1 MIEGCLFAMNGE
13 ETPSDSPR
21 HSEPRWSKAAHD
33 LVRANS
39 NASGRE
45 VSVLITRLVRETGNP
60 RWACRRFLRSLG
72 LRCRQPH
79 RAWTV
84 ADRHCLL
91 KLLDQH
97 PVNEIAKLLR
107 RSQSSIRH
115 MLQRLGAKG
124 RMGTNSFTRYTLATA
139 LHVRPAK
146 IDGWIARGW
155 LKMREVETATG
166 MRTIIDAANLREFCR
181 EHTKDV
187 VGNSLLKERLDFVYN
202 FAFAAPH
209 RTAARRQQHE
219 KKALS
224 L

>member
-1 MIEGCLFAMNGE
+1 MIEGRLFAMNGE
-13 ETPSDSPR
+13 ETHSDSPR
-21 HSEPRWSKAAHD
+21 HSEPRWSTAAHD

-39 NASGRE
+39 NATGRE
-45 VSVLITRLVRETGNP
+45 VSMLITRLVRETGNP
-60 RWACRRFLRSLG
+60 RWACRRFVRSLG

-79 RAWTV
+79 CAWTL
-84 ADRHCLL
+84 ADQHRLL

-97 PVNEIAKLLR
+97 PVYEIAKLLR

-124 RMGTNSFTRYTLATA
+124 RMGNNRFTRYTLATA
-139 LHVRPAK
+139 LHVRPEK

-155 LKMREVETATG
+155 LKTREVETATG
-166 MRTIIDAANLREFCR
+166 MRTIVDAANLREFCR

-187 VGNSLLKERLDFVYN
+187 VGNRLMKERLDFVYR

-209 RTAARRQQHE
+209 SAAARQQRPE
-219 KKALS
+219 KKARS